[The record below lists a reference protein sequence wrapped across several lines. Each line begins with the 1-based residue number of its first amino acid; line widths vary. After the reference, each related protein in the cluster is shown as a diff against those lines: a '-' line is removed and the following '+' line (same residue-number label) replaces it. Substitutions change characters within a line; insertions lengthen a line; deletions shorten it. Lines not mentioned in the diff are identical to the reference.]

1 MIFGTGIDIIE
12 VERVRD
18 RIASGNGFREYVFSA
33 REIEYCEAKA
43 NKYKHYAARVAAK
56 EAFLEALGT
65 GWTSDT
71 FFHEIEVEQE
81 GFVRPEI
88 RLYGKTL
95 ETYNRV
101 NPGKISVSLSHLK
114 SIATAIVI
122 IEQA

>member
-1 MIFGTGIDIIE
+1 MKPTILIADDDLAVQNVIE
-12 VERVRD
+12 SVLTNQ
-18 RIASGNGFREYVFSA
+18 GYTL
-33 REIEYCEAKA
+33 
-43 NKYKHYAARVAAK
+43 
-56 EAFLEALGT
+56 AFA
-65 GWTSDT
+65 
-71 FFHEIEVEQE
+71 EIEVEQI

-101 NPGKISVSLSHLK
+101 NPGKISLSLSHLK